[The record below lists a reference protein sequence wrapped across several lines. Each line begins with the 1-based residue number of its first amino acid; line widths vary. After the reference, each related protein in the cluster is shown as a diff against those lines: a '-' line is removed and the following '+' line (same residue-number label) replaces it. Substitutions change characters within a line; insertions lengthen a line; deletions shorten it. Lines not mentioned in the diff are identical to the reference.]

1 MKMKMIMILIL
12 LALVVSICRTGLPDT
27 VTFDNL
33 AIREGAGAMDQ
44 AAARLLLVVIKPKVT
59 DYVVFKTAEW
69 KSLTLV
75 CLPFGK
81 WGKLE

>member
-1 MKMKMIMILIL
+1 MKKLLIIIL
-12 LALVVSICRTGLPDT
+12 LAVAFLICRTGLPT
-27 VTFDNL
+27 EVTFENL
-33 AIREGAGAMDQ
+33 AIRKGAGVVDQ
-44 AAARLLLVVIKPKVT
+44 AAARLLLVVIKPTIK

-81 WGKLE
+81 WGTLE